1 MQRLIG
7 IVYIDA
13 FPLQVY
19 VSGAAEFWMRQKLRH
34 IDMKMLVEGIMSEH
48 HVFHLHVHLSE
59 IREELQTAVN
69 SGSSSP
75 EHLLNSDS

>member
-1 MQRLIG
+1 M
-7 IVYIDA
+7 YIDA

-34 IDMKMLVEGIMSEH
+34 IDMKMWVEGIMSEH
-48 HVFHLHVHLSE
+48 HVFHLHIHLSE
-59 IREELQTAVN
+59 AAVN